1 MLICVFQGFS
11 SGLPFYVWLQLVP
24 AWLRSDGI
32 DLSTISLLTAI
43 TFVYNLKFLWSPL
56 LDRYRLPFLGRR
68 RGWALITQ
76 IGCLVT
82 IGLLGSV
89 EPTQS
94 LSSAVYLILAL
105 SIFSATQDIV
115 LDAYRRELLADDEL
129 GMGTS
134 IFVNAYRIS
143 SLIPGSLA
151 LILSDLMPWATV
163 YWIVAAFMFVA
174 IVTTFLVPET
184 ADDQSAPSTIAE
196 AVTKPFIEFFARDG
210 WRSATAILA
219 FMILYKLGDN
229 MAVALATPF
238 YLDMGFSRTEIGT
251 IAKFSALWASIAG
264 SVIGGILMLKLTIN
278 RALWSFGF
286 VQIVSILGFAWL
298 ARAGHDPYVLFAVVS
313 FEYLGVGLG
322 TVALIAFI
330 ARKTSILFTAT
341 QFALLSALAT
351 LPRTLAGASTGFIIE
366 AIGYF
371 NFFLVCAAV
380 AIPGMLLLTVVA
392 PWSGIQSTPASTGT
406 PAS

>member
-1 MLICVFQGFS
+1 MLICIFQGFS

-24 AWLRSDGI
+24 AWLRSDGV

-56 LDRYRLPFLGRR
+56 LDRYRMPFLGRR
-68 RGWALITQ
+68 RGWALLAQ

-89 EPTQS
+89 DPKQS
-94 LSSAVYLILAL
+94 LITAVYLILAL

-129 GMGTS
+129 GTGTS

-151 LILSDLMPWATV
+151 LILSDLLPWAAV
-163 YWIVAAFMFVA
+163 YWIVAAFMLVA
-174 IVTTFLVPET
+174 IVTTFLIPET
-184 ADDQSAPSTIAE
+184 ADDQSAPSTIAK
-196 AVTKPFIEFFARDG
+196 AVIEPFVEFFERDG
-210 WRSATAILA
+210 WRSAIAILA

-264 SVIGGILMLKLTIN
+264 SVLGGILMLKLTIN

-330 ARKTSILFTAT
+330 AKQTSILFTAT

-371 NFFLVCAAV
+371 DFFLVCAAA
-380 AIPGMLLLTVVA
+380 AIPGMLLLMVVA
-392 PWSGIQSTPASTGT
+392 PWSGSQSAPASSET
-406 PAS
+406 PTS